1 MKNLTNFWALP
12 AIASTLTVGVPPT
25 LAQTVPQPAQPT
37 APPEKPSEGQVQIQT
52 QYGTITVKAELCVT
66 RKNETIVPI
75 SAVVTPI
82 LPAGFGDVPEVQ
94 KQQTIFNLTS
104 GVYIVQS
111 NQSDAARQVLTTL
124 IPAWASVPRNDIPVT
139 CPENTSTIPV
149 KTIPVNF
156 DNPEQVAQW
165 LKFMSELPA
174 KQLQQ

>member
-1 MKNLTNFWALP
+1 MENLNIFGALLV
-12 AIASTLTVGVPPT
+12 IASKLTVGGPPM
-25 LAQTVPQPAQPT
+25 LAQTPPT
-37 APPEKPSEGQVQIQT
+37 VAPENQIPIQT
-52 QYGTITVKAELCVT
+52 KRGTITVEARLCGTPTGVT
-66 RKNETIVPI
+66 

-82 LPAGFGDVPEVQ
+82 LPPGFSDVPEVQ
-94 KQQTIFNLTS
+94 KQQTILNLTS